1 MEDEE
6 ETKQI
11 LKILKALKQASQQ
24 LQTNPQEADN
34 TTESDSSSSSAIKAL
49 LDLDTESDSL
59 LSSDPNLSNLSHH
72 ISDLKILISSLHK
85 SKVNHGRIKS
95 FLTRRVKSHEITR
108 VAEIIESE
116 IQDWIDRESI
126 MNLTSQLQQIRSR
139 ADLLESAGSS
149 SSQYEEEMNHTSQ
162 LQQIRSTNL
171 LESSGSSSSSYEE
184 EDIIEKLSLFHDRLS
199 QGFNINLQDL
209 LLKSNIFSEL
219 EFLLCNCNVSQRVR
233 EKAGYALKEVVL
245 FNKDVF
251 VGQVLMGQT
260 IKSLVSVDSLCSLEV
275 LISLIRAIRSP
286 LVDVIESVG
295 GISKVI
301 SYLNSDDL
309 ALKISSLKVMAMD
322 CILEIAYFG
331 RKEAI
336 ESMLNCELIKKLV
349 QLQRSELGGDLID
362 LGKAQLKEAE
372 VEAEAE
378 EEDKGNNKMKKKK
391 RGYGEKRY
399 LERHPFASCVARFGV
414 QLEVG
419 EGLRQREKRGFKQ
432 EILKKIREACD
443 TDAEAATIVAEV
455 LWGSSP

>member
-139 ADLLESAGSS
+139 TDLLEFAGSS

-171 LESSGSSSSSYEE
+171 HEE

-286 LVDVIESVG
+286 FVDVIESVG

-309 ALKISSLKVMAMD
+309 ALKVMAMD

-372 VEAEAE
+372 VE